1 MVQPGQVAERSL
13 GMSGRP
19 VRRMAAADRQHRIA
33 LLVAQ
38 SGYVA
43 ISELAGHLGVSH
55 MTVRRDLDALA
66 AAGSLERAPGG
77 AVAARGAFGARID
90 IVEPGIDERMRRNSH
105 AKAKIGEAAAG
116 IVEDGQTIAV
126 DIGSTALC
134 LAHALKSRDVRIFTN
149 SLKIGASLARCRPS
163 VYVPGGEVRGS
174 EPSVV
179 GAMARSLLESLRFDW
194 FFLGASG
201 LCADGLFDY
210 SLEDTDIKRTLMA
223 QSSRTVALVDGA
235 KFGRRSIVRIDD
247 LNGIDMLVTDAR
259 PDGPMAEALAS
270 AGVDLRLVD

>member
-1 MVQPGQVAERSL
+1 MVQPEQVAERSPD
-13 GMSGRP
+13 MAGRP
-19 VRRMAAADRQHRIA
+19 VRRMVAADRQHRIA

-43 ISELAGHLGVSH
+43 ITDLSGHLGVSE
-55 MTVRRDLDALA
+55 MTVRRDLDALV

-77 AVAARGAFGARID
+77 AVAVRGRFGAGID
-90 IVEPGIDERMRRNSH
+90 IVEPGIDERIRRNSH
-105 AKAKIGEAAAG
+105 AKAKIGEVAAR

-149 SLKIGASLARCRPS
+149 SLKIGASLAHCRPS

-201 LCADGLFDY
+201 LSVDGLFDY

-223 QSSRTVALVDGA
+223 QSSRTVALVDGS
-235 KFGRRSIVRIDD
+235 KFGRRSIVRIVD
-247 LNGIDMLVTDAR
+247 LNGIDMLVTDTR

-270 AGVDLRLVD
+270 AGVDVRLVD